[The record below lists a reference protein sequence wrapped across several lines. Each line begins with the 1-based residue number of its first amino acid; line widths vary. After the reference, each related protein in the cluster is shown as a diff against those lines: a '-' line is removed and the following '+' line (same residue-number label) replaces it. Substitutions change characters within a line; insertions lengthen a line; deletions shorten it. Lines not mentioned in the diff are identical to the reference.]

1 MYQILHYQKNHNP
14 QNIYFQSFHKFPLVN
29 KELNEQVKKKE
40 EDEINYKNIIEELKQ
55 KIILLN
61 KIEEQGKI
69 IDTQKKEIEK
79 LTEDNNYI
87 TNENE
92 KLKKELNDLKNKN
105 LEFERSEGELNNK
118 IKEDNLSNSQQ
129 RNSVNSNNQK

>member
-1 MYQILHYQKNHNP
+1 M
-14 QNIYFQSFHKFPLVN
+14 N
-29 KELNEQVKKKE
+29 KELNNQVKKKE

-61 KIEEQGKI
+61 IEIEEQGKI

-105 LEFERSEGELNNK
+105 LEFERIEG
-118 IKEDNLSNSQQ
+118 
-129 RNSVNSNNQK
+129 